1 MTLQSTQYTQIVD
14 LISEGE
20 IEGLVNGEQSIFLD
34 NTPLRDSSNR
44 LNFQGVEVDATA
56 KGTQAQSPLKYGDTI
71 SEERTVGVTVDA
83 ANPVVRTIADNNVD
97 AVRITLQFP
106 VLYTSNGSKGAKVQL
121 QISRRYSGGSY
132 VVVHDDI
139 VNGKSLDP
147 YNRDYQ
153 IDLDGAFPVDI
164 KITRITADSAVATTQ
179 DKFNWASYT
188 KIIYGRLR
196 YPNSAVIG
204 LRLDAKQIGS
214 IPKRSY
220 RIRGIKVSIPDGVT
234 VDPGTGRIVYPA
246 GFVWAGNFNAT
257 KQWTNDPAW
266 VLWDLLVNS
275 RYGFGD
281 HIQASQLDKWSF
293 FTASQYCSALVPDG
307 LGGTEPRFSCNVN
320 IQSGDDAYKLIS
332 DMCSVFRAMPYWS
345 EGALSIAQD
354 APDTV
359 AHLFTLANVTQDGF
373 SYQGSSL
380 KGRPTVAI
388 VSYFDMDT
396 RDIAQEVIEDQD
408 GIQRY
413 GIQTAEIQAFA
424 CTSRGQAHRLGEWLL
439 YSNRYETE
447 VITFSASIDAGV
459 VLAPGQIIE
468 VSDPT
473 RSGQRRGGRITTATT
488 TAITVDNAT
497 GLVLGTSPTLSVIL
511 PDGTVES
518 KTVSSIV
525 GSVITVSSAYSTAPN
540 ANSIWLYQ
548 TEDLEASTWR
558 IVSIAESEQAVY
570 TISAVAYNS
579 SKYDYIE
586 RDVPLQFRD
595 ITNLNEVPAAP
606 GGLTLQERVFES
618 NGIVLARLQVAW
630 SAVAGIDIY
639 RVRWRVDDGNW
650 VETDQETVAY
660 DIDIAVAGLYQV
672 EVYSVDPV
680 NRRLSATAAIG
691 SVEAVGKTAAPASP
705 TGLSLVAIDEAS
717 AVISWDRSAEL
728 DVILNGKVLIRHQ
741 PVLTG
746 AAWESAQEIV
756 AAAAGGQ
763 TQKQVPLLEG
773 TYLLKFEDDTGNR
786 SVTAASI
793 IVDLPTPLPR
803 LLVQTYTHPPFTG
816 TFVDTFFFEAVTGDG
831 LSIANETYVDDMAL
845 DGDWDA
851 LESIDNI
858 GGALET
864 GEYLFDQTLDL
875 NQIYDINLRREL
887 EFYTFIAGALWDDK
901 TGDIDTW
908 GTIDDLGDRT
918 NALMYVRSTT
928 DNPSGTPTWSAWRE
942 FANATVHG
950 RGFQF
955 KVVLTTS
962 DATQVPVVTSA
973 SVTVEMQQRAEI
985 SDMHDTLNTAAEI
998 QAGRDYTIVSAGT
1011 TNFTLIGAANN
1022 NPGTKFTAT
1031 GPGTGTGTVAG
1042 PFLIDFVDN
1051 FYQSPTMGITIF
1063 DAESGDYFT
1072 LDTLSRTGV
1081 DLVIHDK
1088 NDKPAVR
1095 DFQYTAVGYG
1105 KEII

>member
-34 NTPLRDSSNR
+34 NTPLRDAGNR

-106 VLYTSNGSKGAKVQL
+106 VLYSDSGDKGRKVQI

-132 VVVHDDI
+132 VVIHNDI

-164 KITRITADSAVATTQ
+164 KVTRVTANSTSSKVQ
-179 DKFNWASYT
+179 DKFNWSSYT

-220 RIRGIKVSIPDGVT
+220 RIRGIKVAIPDGVT

-246 GFVWAGNFNAT
+246 GFVWSGNFSAT

-281 HIQASQLDKWSF
+281 HIQASQLDKFSF

-307 LGGTEPRFSCNVN
+307 FGGTEPRFSCNVN
-320 IQSGDDAYKLIS
+320 IQSADDAYKLIS

-396 RDIAQEVIEDQD
+396 RDVAQEVIEDQD

-447 VITFSASIDAGV
+447 VITFSASLDAGV
-459 VLAPGQIIE
+459 VLTPGQIVE

-473 RSGQRRGGRITTATT
+473 RSGQRRGGRITSATT
-488 TAITVDNAT
+488 TAITVDSAT

-511 PDGTVES
+511 PTGAVES
-518 KTVSSIV
+518 RTVSSIV

-540 ANSIWLYQ
+540 VNSIWLYQ

-595 ITNLNEVPAAP
+595 ITNLNEVPSAP
-606 GGLTLQERVFES
+606 SGLTLQERVFES
-618 NGIVLARLQVAW
+618 NGIVLAQLQVAW
-630 SAVAGIDIY
+630 SAVTGIDIY

-660 DIDIAVAGLYQV
+660 DIDIVVAGLYQV

-717 AVISWDRSAEL
+717 AVISWDRSTEL

-741 PVLTG
+741 PVLTS

-816 TFVDTFFFEAVTGDG
+816 TFVDTFFFEAATGDG
-831 LSIANETYVDDMAL
+831 LSIANETYIDDMAL
-845 DGDWDA
+845 DGNWDA
-851 LESIDNI
+851 LDSIDNI

-864 GEYLFDQTLDL
+864 GEYLFNQTLDL
-875 NQIYDINLRREL
+875 NQVYDVNVRRTL
-887 EFYTFIAGALWDDK
+887 EFYTFIAGALWDDR

-908 GTIDDLGDRT
+908 NTIDDLGDRT
-918 NALMYVRSTT
+918 NALMYVRTTT
-928 DNPSGTPTWSAWRE
+928 DNPSGSPTWGDWRE
-942 FANATVHG
+942 FANATVRG

-955 KVVLTTS
+955 KVVLNTT

-973 SVTVEMQQRAEI
+973 SVAVEMQQRAEI
-985 SDMHDTLNTAAEI
+985 SDVNDTLNTTAEI

-1031 GPGTGTGTVAG
+1031 GPGTGTGTAAG

-1063 DAESGDYFT
+1063 NADSGDYYT

-1081 DLVIHDK
+1081 DLVIQD
-1088 NDKPAVR
+1088 NSDKPVAR
-1095 DFQYTAVGYG
+1095 NFQYTAVGYG
-1105 KEII
+1105 KEIT